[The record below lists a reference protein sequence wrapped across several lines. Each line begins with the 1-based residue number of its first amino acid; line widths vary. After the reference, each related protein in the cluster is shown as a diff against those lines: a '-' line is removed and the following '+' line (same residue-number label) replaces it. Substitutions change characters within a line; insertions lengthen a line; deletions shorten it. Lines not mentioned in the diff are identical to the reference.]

1 MMKVSDIARM
11 IKSLSVEDVAELKS
25 LLVFI

>member
-1 MMKVSDIARM
+1 MTKVSDIARM
-11 IKSLSVEDVAELKS
+11 IKSLPVEDVAELKS